1 MVNNTTILE
10 LVERIKEFD
19 PDKIIL
25 FGSYA
30 NGNATDESDVDLF
43 VVKNLEMGKIR
54 DMRIEMRR
62 SISNI
67 IWDYKIDVDLLLD
80 NEEHI
85 NYRISIGDKFYD
97 EIITNGKL
105 LYAKQNISERVA

>member
-1 MVNNTTILE
+1 MITDKVITEMVG
-10 LVERIKEFD
+10 RIKEFD

-30 NGNATDESDVDLF
+30 YGNPTDESDVDLF
-43 VVKNLEMGKIR
+43 VVKNLEPGKIR

-67 IWDYKIDVDLLLD
+67 IWDNKIDVDLLLD